1 MQAGRQGAWRAAP
14 ALAAFGCT
22 LAWTGVAAGQ
32 ALSGA
37 PTIPALSNP
46 MGDERSE
53 LPERRYMARGSVAI
67 FDYEHTWGGTELEGG
82 PMWWR
87 KGGTNDTG
95 NGWELS
101 FAAVTESRVGQLF
114 LGGLVRTQFRYFDS
128 KSFALSPLQNMAM
141 AGLRLGPIEP
151 ETRVGFSLLTFDV
164 FHGAYSFEM
173 FSPRV
178 EAGLGVKFWRL
189 RLGIQGFSEMLW
201 RWWGPSYW
209 DKGIAFDLRFEAK
222 KKKSPLAE

>member
-1 MQAGRQGAWRAAP
+1 MQAGRHGARRAAP
-14 ALAAFGCT
+14 ALAAFAST
-22 LAWTGVAAGQ
+22 LAWAGAAAAQG
-32 ALSGA
+32 LSTM
-37 PTIPALSNP
+37 PTIPALSEP
-46 MGDERSE
+46 LGDARSE
-53 LPERRYMARGSVAI
+53 LPERRYMARGSVAL

-87 KGGTNDTG
+87 KGGTNETG
-95 NGWELS
+95 GGWELS
-101 FAAVTESRVGQLF
+101 FAAETESRVGRLF

-128 KSFALSPLQNMAM
+128 KSFALSPLQNMAFV
-141 AGLRLGPIEP
+141 GVRLGPIEP

-178 EAGLGVKFWRL
+178 EGGLGIRVWRL
-189 RLGIQGFSEMLW
+189 RVAAHGFSEMIW
-201 RWWGPSYW
+201 RWWGSNYW
-209 DKGIAFDLRFEAK
+209 DKGIAFDIRLEAN